1 MVSFQILVV
10 NCWIQVLKFY
20 TTVTFVIRSNH
31 FMCSFVNF
39 KIQEQ
44 NWAANHPEQT
54 SGAEWNGSWISISR
68 KIQGFFGR
76 NRTVIVLR
84 LCYSALWPFL
94 CYCTSSQ
101 LQQLPPMCNA
111 FTVLVSSQRQLS
123 LPGLPAPVTVCT
135 KKDKLYNNFWGL
147 LKEKNTVSSCWCWF
161 IRKEFCE
168 DKCLKWYKSWSHCMV
183 ALIYGKWMH
192 LQAKKAI
199 CSCSLLLCKIHWLQP
214 SSAIQ
219 AQEEVDH

>member
-10 NCWIQVLKFY
+10 DCWIQVLKFY

-44 NWAANHPEQT
+44 NWAANHPEHT

-68 KIQGFFGR
+68 KIFGR

-135 KKDKLYNNFWGL
+135 KRTSYTTIFGDCQKKKTLFPAADVDSSG
-147 LKEKNTVSSCWCWF
+147 KN
-161 IRKEFCE
+161 ICE
-168 DKCLKWYKSWSHCMV
+168 DKSLK
-183 ALIYGKWMH
+183 
-192 LQAKKAI
+192 
-199 CSCSLLLCKIHWLQP
+199 
-214 SSAIQ
+214 
-219 AQEEVDH
+219 